1 MHNRRDRLSADMKGT
16 VSIGTS
22 KQSNNEHNTENI
34 MDRKEQNDGP
44 KHDGVTSIADK
55 NTDISSR
62 ARNPENGDGTGDS
75 QRSVVVGDQE
85 RLQLDWRISE
95 WSRCSQTCGPNG
107 KQVRTLTNGHNNI
120 ILLIYKFGN

>member
-16 VSIGTS
+16 VAIGAS
-22 KQSNNEHNTENI
+22 KQSNNARNTENI
-34 MDRKEQNDGP
+34 MDRKEQNDSP
-44 KHDGVTSIADK
+44 KNNDVTSIADK

-62 ARNPENGDGTGDS
+62 ATNPANDEGNEYLH
-75 QRSVVVGDQE
+75 RSVVVGDQE

-107 KQVRTLTNGHNNI
+107 KQVRTVTN
-120 ILLIYKFGN
+120 